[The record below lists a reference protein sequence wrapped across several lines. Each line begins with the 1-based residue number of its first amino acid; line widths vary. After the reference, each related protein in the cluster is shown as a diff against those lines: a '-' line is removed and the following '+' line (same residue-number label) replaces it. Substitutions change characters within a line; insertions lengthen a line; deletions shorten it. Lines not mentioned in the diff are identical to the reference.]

1 MLKNNELAF
10 QIAEEKL
17 GIPALLDAED
27 MLATRTPD
35 KFSISTYLAQFYH
48 VFKND
53 DPDAGTGEAKPRLPG
68 GSESSETNS
77 SADCTPVGTP
87 VLASKARAFDPADLI
102 AKYGEDIFSKSP
114 LARENVSVSPSAPP
128 RVSSSVRSP
137 SVASV
142 CKAFELRARVSDAK
156 PGHT

>member
-48 VFKND
+48 VFKNEG
-53 DPDAGTGEAKPRLPG
+53 PDAGTPEAKPRLPG

-77 SADCTPVGTP
+77 SADGTPVGTP
-87 VLASKARAFDPADLI
+87 TLASKARAFDPADLI
-102 AKYGEDIFSKSP
+102 AKYGEDIFSGSP
-114 LARENVSVSPSAPP
+114 PAAASPTGPP
-128 RVSSSVRSP
+128 RVAPSPRSP

-142 CKAFELRARVSDAK
+142 CKAFELKARVGDAK
-156 PGHT
+156 PGHA

>member
-27 MLATRTPD
+27 MLASGTPD
-35 KFSISTYLAQFYH
+35 KFSVSTYLAQFYH

-53 DPDAGTGEAKPRLPG
+53 DPDAEGTRGSGDARSRVPG
-68 GSESSETNS
+68 GSESSEANS

-87 VLASKARAFDPADLI
+87 TLASKARTFDPADLI

-114 LARENVSVSPSAPP
+114 LARENGTASPSVPSRAAP
-128 RVSSSVRSP
+128 SVRSP

-142 CKAFELRARVSDAK
+142 CKAFERKARLGDAS
-156 PGHT
+156 